1 MQPYASQVD
10 GAPIVVSRTD
20 DAALLCRLAHESFA
34 EYEGRLSP
42 PSAAMHETAES
53 IERELRNDTIALV
66 ATSDDTPVGCVLAR
80 PKGRHLYFG
89 RLSVVPSLRRKGVAA
104 ALVQAVQT
112 QALNAGLDGID
123 CSVRIALEANQRF
136 FLGLGFVE
144 VGRTAHPGFN
154 EHTSI
159 DYRKTLDNASD

>member
-1 MQPYASQVD
+1 MDVSSTAKVKCWGDRTSGQLGDGMVSTTPQPIPQTVLSVTGGLPL
-10 GAPIVVSRTD
+10 GANATS
-20 DAALLCRLAHESFA
+20 S
-34 EYEGRLSP
+34 
-42 PSAAMHETAES
+42 
-53 IERELRNDTIALV
+53 LV

-112 QALNAGLDGID
+112 QALNAGLDRID